1 MNSKLEKILS
11 EMMKTRSDIFAK
23 LMDLPAADLKLT
35 NPETKR
41 SVRQL
46 ISMYMGH
53 ERNHIVQIEKTR
65 RAIGAQ
71 PTEVQML
78 LAQAWESRGDLLAAL
93 VGLSDEEIEMKPAA
107 DAWNVKEILEH
118 IEKVEKWFLGGIE
131 EIIAKNKAE

>member
-1 MNSKLEKILS
+1 MSSELEKIQS
-11 EMMKTRSDIFAK
+11 EMMKTRNEVFAK
-23 LMDLPAADLKLT
+23 LMDLPAADLKLS

-46 ISMYMGH
+46 ITMYMSH

-65 RAIGAQ
+65 RAIGSE

-78 LAQAWESRGDLLAAL
+78 LAQAWESRGDLLASL
-93 VGLSDEEIEMKPAA
+93 VGMSDEEIEKKPSE
-107 DAWNVKEILEH
+107 DTWSVKEILEH

-131 EIIAKNKAE
+131 EILTKSKAE